1 MKRRRIRTEIQ
12 LTRRNQVFSK
22 HGVPSTGD
30 ISWPART
37 PHVSACDLFLL
48 GY

>member
-12 LTRRNQVFSK
+12 LTCLNQMFAK

-30 ISWPART
+30 FSWPART

-48 GY
+48 GF